1 MSEEH
6 STHVVSYKFNIIIWL
21 DLLIF
26 TLITIEIAQFDLLA
40 LTVIVALIVASIK
53 TFLVGSYF
61 MHLKFENQFLQ
72 RTVVGV
78 ALLFVAVLILLFS
91 DYLV

>member
-40 LTVIVALIVASIK
+40 LTVIVALIVASLK

-61 MHLKFENQFLQ
+61 MHLKFENRFLQ
-72 RTVVGV
+72 LIVVGV
-78 ALLFVAVLILLFS
+78 ALLFVAVLIVLFS
-91 DYLV
+91 DYLF